1 MSRLAVRTIIETWKV
16 CDQNVSE
23 TARRLHVDRRTVKR
37 WVDRGR
43 QPWGYVRWQGVRRK
57 STAPKHPKRALRLP
71 PKCEGR
77 EKLAVLPR
85 LKGWRSRQ
93 FIGICNAWAWFVRSD
108 GGLAF
113 RTAKSCGLVTARA

>member
-1 MSRLAVRTIIETWKV
+1 MSHEQISSTDHHRNMKV

-57 STAPKHPKRALRLP
+57 STAPKHPKRALGGRLP
-71 PKCEGR
+71 PKRWREATGFCW
-77 EKLAVLPR
+77 EKLAVLA
-85 LKGWRSRQ
+85 Q
-93 FIGICNAWAWFVRSD
+93 AQ
-108 GGLAF
+108 GLEVSA
-113 RTAKSCGLVTARA
+113 

>member
-57 STAPKHPKRALRLP
+57 STAPKHPKRAL
-71 PKCEGR
+71 
-77 EKLAVLPR
+77 
-85 LKGWRSRQ
+85 
-93 FIGICNAWAWFVRSD
+93 
-108 GGLAF
+108 
-113 RTAKSCGLVTARA
+113 